1 MPAGGTTRTSY
12 RTLVPKLFKDRYQI
26 YLFIPHNDLAEH
38 LNIET
43 KVMTRLENYE
53 KRRNSPKLTGRN
65 RTLRGKSM

>member
-12 RTLVPKLFKDRYQI
+12 RTLVPKLFKEWYQV
-26 YLFIPHNDLAEH
+26 YLFISHNDLTEH

-43 KVMTRLENYE
+43 KVITRQENYE

-65 RTLRGKSM
+65 RTLRVKPT